1 MGSGRRCLG
10 HSINNA
16 LNSIQVDDNVIIA
29 TNAVVIK
36 NVPNNCNVGGIPAR
50 RLSDDSRY
58 FFLRRNEFVF

>member
-16 LNSIQVDDNVIIA
+16 LNSIHVDDNVIIA
-29 TNAVVIK
+29 ANAVDTKDI
-36 NVPNNCNVGGIPAR
+36 PNNCIVGGIPAR

-58 FFLRRNEFVF
+58 FFVRRNEFVF